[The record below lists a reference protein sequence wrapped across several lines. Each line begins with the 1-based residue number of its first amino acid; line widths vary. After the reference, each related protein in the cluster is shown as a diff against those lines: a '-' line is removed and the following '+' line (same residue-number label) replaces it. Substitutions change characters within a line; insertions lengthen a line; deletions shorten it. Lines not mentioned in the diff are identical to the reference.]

1 MLLPSEVDIQN
12 QRLIWFV
19 RAFDSVQSKRAKP
32 LHSAHTFL
40 LEVDLRKA
48 FCAGAWISTI
58 ALACA
63 AIEADLRQIELSD
76 FSSRA
81 RDLFGSSTEL
91 NWLRAF
97 RNELMHAGKPGTKS
111 MIWQVEGH
119 DISDTHASLEKSA
132 KRAITIMFNCIYS
145 KNK

>member
-48 FCAGAWISTI
+48 FCAGAWISAI
-58 ALACA
+58 VLACA

-81 RDLFGSSTEL
+81 RDFFGSSTEL

-111 MIWQVEGH
+111 VIWQVEGH